1 MVSAAEAA
9 QERNLHESVQEVWND
24 ACCRIQ
30 SGRTHAVAMHNAA
43 AACEQSYNQGQR
55 QRCGCRAKRS

>member
-30 SGRTHAVAMHNAA
+30 SGRLM
-43 AACEQSYNQGQR
+43 Q
-55 QRCGCRAKRS
+55 